1 MSLLKT
7 LGIAVACGG
16 LFLWLLHALPPLP
29 RGQSLAELPEEA
41 LVAAPL
47 PATEDGPATIEGIA
61 IYDAEVDPPVPYVQY
76 ELAPGQT
83 RTKQLIYESSRGCST
98 HAGDLPCALGPE
110 YPAPEVP
117 YGARMRVTGTIV
129 GDQILVDTVEIL

>member
-1 MSLLKT
+1 MGLLKT

-16 LFLWLLHALPPLP
+16 LFLWVLYALPPVP
-29 RGQSLAELPEEA
+29 TSETLAELPEET

-47 PATEDGPATIEGIA
+47 PAAEDGPATIDGIA
-61 IYDAEVDPPVPYVQY
+61 IYDAEVDPPVPYIQY
-76 ELAPGQT
+76 EFAPGET

-110 YPAPEVP
+110 YPAPEIP
-117 YGARMRVTGTIV
+117 YGARVRVRGTIV
-129 GDQILVDTVEIL
+129 GDQILVENVQML